1 MALAARLTFRDS
13 RGCLCIRRR
22 EREHRERQQNQ
33 CRRADES
40 TYNRKFDRFRISHC
54 RSPVYSNILHKACP
68 SRTDHNRMAAP
79 SNIRITGVH
88 ASRAAGGVTGSS
100 EITPKPDISLRC
112 DNRHFGSNANGLGAL
127 RPLREC
133 PKKAEIV
140 LRCNILRNGPE
151 TLVSAVCG
159 RNHCSFTRGRG
170 DAARQKGPDMLNVL
184 CKC

>member
-88 ASRAAGGVTGSS
+88 ASRAAGGVTGTSRLPRNQTYRCVAITDASGPGCMKTPMVFSHVEFSS
-100 EITPKPDISLRC
+100 QFRRYENHQRSQ
-112 DNRHFGSNANGLGAL
+112 H
-127 RPLREC
+127 PL
-133 PKKAEIV
+133 
-140 LRCNILRNGPE
+140 
-151 TLVSAVCG
+151 
-159 RNHCSFTRGRG
+159 
-170 DAARQKGPDMLNVL
+170 
-184 CKC
+184 